1 MKRLPVVFAG
11 HGSPMLAL
19 EHTEQTERLGHVG
32 ARIIEDYGM
41 PKAIL
46 AVSAHWYT
54 RGTWIQSIEEPTQLY
69 DMYGFPKELYDVKYP
84 VKGYP
89 ALSRRVQELISPI
102 GINDE
107 WGIDHGSWTVLLH
120 MFPKASIP
128 VVQLSDNGAETNQ
141 YAYDL
146 GRALEPL
153 RDEGILIF
161 GSGNIVHNLSRVE
174 WNNEGG
180 TKEADEFDAYIVDA
194 VVHGRVADVIQ
205 YQTHRLAKYAAPT
218 PDHFLP
224 LLTLLGAAGD
234 SKPDVFNSIRNLG
247 SISMTSFIWH

>member
-89 ALSRRVQELISPI
+89 ALSRRV
-102 GINDE
+102 
-107 WGIDHGSWTVLLH
+107 
-120 MFPKASIP
+120 
-128 VVQLSDNGAETNQ
+128 
-141 YAYDL
+141 
-146 GRALEPL
+146 
-153 RDEGILIF
+153 
-161 GSGNIVHNLSRVE
+161 
-174 WNNEGG
+174 
-180 TKEADEFDAYIVDA
+180 
-194 VVHGRVADVIQ
+194 
-205 YQTHRLAKYAAPT
+205 
-218 PDHFLP
+218 
-224 LLTLLGAAGD
+224 
-234 SKPDVFNSIRNLG
+234 RN
-247 SISMTSFIWH
+247 

>member
-19 EHTEQTERLGHVG
+19 EHTAQTEMLHHIGS
-32 ARIIEDYGM
+32 RIIEGYGE

-54 RGTWIQSIEEPTQLY
+54 RGTWIQSQEEPRQVY
-69 DMYGFPKELYDVKYP
+69 DMYGFPKELYEVKYP

-89 ALSRRVQELISPI
+89 DLSQKVQALVPTVKVS
-102 GINDE
+102 DD
-107 WGIDHGSWTVLLH
+107 WGIDHGTWTVLIH
-120 MFPKASIP
+120 MFPKTQIP
-128 VVQLSDNGAETNQ
+128 VVQLSVNGAESHR

-146 GRALEPL
+146 GKQLEPL

-174 WNNEGG
+174 WDNEGG

-194 VVHGRVADVIQ
+194 VTNGRDENVIS
-205 YQTHRLAKYAAPT
+205 YETHPLSTYAAPT

-224 LLTLLGAAGD
+224 LLTTLGAAGE